1 LLDRL
6 GGSPV
11 DRGVVVP
18 RRVDVGG
25 VVGAEGDRLPRP
37 ALAVTQQIGADPE
50 QPLDLG
56 RALGVREVLNIG
68 ALKRRSTRRT
78 RLDGSGEIYDP
89 NRGTLLKPGWIARSV
104 RLTTER
110 LPFTLQ
116 NIDVR
121 GEE

>member
-25 VVGAEGDRLPRP
+25 VMGAEGDRLPRP
-37 ALAVTQQIGADPE
+37 ALAVTQQVGPDPE

-56 RALGVREVLNIG
+56 RAIGMTEVLNIG
-68 ALKRRSTRRT
+68 ALERRSTRRT
-78 RLDGSGEIYDP
+78 GLDGSSEIYDP
-89 NRGTLLKPGWIARSV
+89 DRGTLPKPSRIARSV